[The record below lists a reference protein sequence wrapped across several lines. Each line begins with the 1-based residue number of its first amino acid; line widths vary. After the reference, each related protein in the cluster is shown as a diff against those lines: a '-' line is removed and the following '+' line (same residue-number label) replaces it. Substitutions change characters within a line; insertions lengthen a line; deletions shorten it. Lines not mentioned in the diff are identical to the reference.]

1 MFVCFLSGW
10 RNYFRC
16 FVCKVV
22 LEGLFLNIFR
32 GICIDVLIIDFDL
45 FIRLDKMDSRVVDRD
60 YLNIRIYI

>member
-1 MFVCFLSGW
+1 M
-10 RNYFRC
+10 
-16 FVCKVV
+16 V